1 MSFLSELE
9 ELNIY
14 KSPQEEIDYLR
25 GEYNRLSE
33 IEDKWL
39 ELTKGFDVDVDYLKR
54 QLEKAER
61 YDQLVE
67 KAAKINASKEA
78 EESWREYHQRRAE
91 IEENTRRRT
100 EWQKQKDERLREL
113 QYQYSEHG
121 THYEEIQRVR
131 GMVNPY

>member
-1 MSFLSELE
+1 MSSFLAELE

-25 GEYNRLSE
+25 GEYKRLCE
-33 IEDKWL
+33 IEEKYL
-39 ELTKGFDVDVDYLKR
+39 ELTKGFDEDYLKQ
-54 QLEKAER
+54 QLKKAER

-67 KAAKINASKEA
+67 KAAKIAASSAK
-78 EESWREYHQRRAE
+78 STTTNSSIQ
-91 IEENTRRRT
+91 ENDRRRT

>member
-1 MSFLSELE
+1 MSFLAELE
-9 ELNIY
+9 GMNIY
-14 KSPQEEIDYLR
+14 KTPQEEIDYLR
-25 GEYNRLSE
+25 GEFYRLCE

-39 ELTKGFDVDVDYLKR
+39 ELTKGFDVDVAYLKQ

-67 KAAKINASKEA
+67 KAAKIKASEEA
-78 EESWREYHQRRAE
+78 EESWREYQQRQAE
-91 IEENTRRRT
+91 IQENTRRRT

-131 GMVNPY
+131 GLVNPY